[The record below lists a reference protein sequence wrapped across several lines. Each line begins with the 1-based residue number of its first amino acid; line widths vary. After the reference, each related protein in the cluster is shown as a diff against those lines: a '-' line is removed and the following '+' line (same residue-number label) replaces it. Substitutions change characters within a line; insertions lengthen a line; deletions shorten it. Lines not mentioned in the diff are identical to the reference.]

1 MSPPRLR
8 QPSILAVF
16 LIWTAVGLFSLGQ
29 SAVIRGS
36 PVPLSQLVLTAVSI
50 WLWALYTP
58 LIWWLSERYPFDQRR
73 VRAALIHAAAAF
85 ALLFAEAALNVTIVM
100 PALGMP
106 PRRVLRNA
114 SDLLLGDVLRGAL
127 RQTEP
132 EVALRDELGL
142 AERYLDLERARF
154 GDALSFSVEAEPD
167 TAAAQV
173 PSLLLQP
180 LVENALKHG
189 RGPDGRA
196 HVRIRAQRQG
206 PDLRIEVRDTGS
218 GPAEGAQDG

>member
-1 MSPPRLR
+1 MSPPRPR

-114 SDLLLGDVLRGAL
+114 SDLLLIDLLCYAAIVAIEHGRRYYLRSLRLESDLREARLHAL
-127 RQTEP
+127 EAQLRPHFLFNALNTISSLI
-132 EVALRDELGL
+132 LRDGTEL
-142 AERYLDLERARF
+142 RVSRSRR
-154 GDALSFSVEAEPD
+154 DA
-167 TAAAQV
+167 
-173 PSLLLQP
+173 
-180 LVENALKHG
+180 
-189 RGPDGRA
+189 
-196 HVRIRAQRQG
+196 IRAVLG
-206 PDLRIEVRDTGS
+206 V
-218 GPAEGAQDG
+218 